1 MKILLVDDEPTIQKL
16 VRTMVEDAG
25 YEFVCAE
32 DGQKALGVALDQRP
46 DLVIMDV
53 MLPGLDGF
61 AATRALRGVGVDVPV
76 IFLSAKGDIEDK
88 GSGFAA
94 GGDDYLTKPF
104 DPRELLMHI
113 EAQLR
118 RANAHG
124 RTQPAR
130 DEAVEVGRMRI
141 DPRSHRVTKDGIE
154 IALTPKEFGIVQLLA
169 EDPGAVISRDQLIE
183 TIWGKEFV
191 GETTSITVLI
201 RRLRE
206 KLEDDASDPKI
217 IQTVWGVGYRLGS

>member
-1 MKILLVDDEPTIQKL
+1 MKILLVDDEPNIQKL
-16 VRTMVEDAG
+16 VRTMVEEAG
-25 YEFVCAE
+25 YQFACAD
-32 DGQKALGVALDQRP
+32 DGQKALGVALEYRP

-61 AATRALRGVGVDVPV
+61 AATKALRGMGVDVPV

-118 RANAHG
+118 RANAQAHS
-124 RTQPAR
+124 QPVR
-130 DEAVEVGRMRI
+130 DGVANVGRLRI
-141 DPRSHRVTKDGIE
+141 DPRRHQVTKDGAE
-154 IALTPKEFGIVQLLA
+154 VPLTPKEFEIVRLLA
-169 EDPGAVISRDQLIE
+169 QDPGAVYSREQLIE
-183 TIWGKEFV
+183 TVWGKEFV
-191 GETTSITVLI
+191 GESTSITVLV

-206 KLEDDASDPKI
+206 KLEDDPSDPKI
-217 IQTVWGVGYRLGS
+217 IQTVWGVGYRLGA